1 MAIWVLSARPSALT
15 PVAARPVPASTD
27 SVVPGGSLKSP
38 AVGASAPLGPIPTI
52 SQHSQTG
59 PVRTSEVIV
68 IDVAGRVQRP
78 GVYRLP
84 IGARVDDA
92 IRAAGG
98 PKVGVDLSRINLA
111 RRLVDGEQV
120 AVAVVGDS
128 TASGAD
134 ATAGADGAATTG
146 GANTGGANTS
156 GANTSGANTG
166 GANTGGLLDL
176 NRATAAQLDALPG
189 VGPVLAKRII
199 DFRLAHQRF
208 DAVEQ
213 LRGVSG
219 IGDAKFAD
227 LKAMVTVS

>member
-156 GANTSGANTG
+156 GAK
-166 GANTGGLLDL
+166 TGGLLDL